1 MLQRDLGSR
10 QSRTDRENAED
21 EMILKRLENVTNRY
35 DAKTVSHRLSEMN
48 QWLADD
54 LADLDHRLGS
64 VVADPHADLAWSA
77 AQYLLERPGKRV
89 RPLCVLLAAE
99 MVNQPFDE
107 NVRRVAVAAELVHAA
122 TLLHDDVIDQGF
134 ERRGQPTARTVFGNA
149 ASVLGGDHLLLEAL
163 KRVHGLPH
171 AIMAELLDVIS
182 GMVSAEAIQLE
193 MRNRCEPDRERY

>member
-64 VVADPHADLAWSA
+64 RSPTRRRLAWSA
-77 AQYLLERPGKRV
+77 AQYLWNDWVSACARCACCSRLRWSTD
-89 RPLCVLLAAE
+89 
-99 MVNQPFDE
+99 FDGQQA
-107 NVRRVAVAAELVHAA
+107 VAVAAE
-122 TLLHDDVIDQGF
+122 
-134 ERRGQPTARTVFGNA
+134 P
-149 ASVLGGDHLLLEAL
+149 SMP
-163 KRVHGLPH
+163 PH
-171 AIMAELLDVIS
+171 FCTM
-182 GMVSAEAIQLE
+182 M
-193 MRNRCEPDRERY
+193 